1 MRHCGETE
9 SIPPLKAF
17 VAYDDLAADH
27 RAVAVLRKR
36 LSHSDEPVELKPVL
50 WRFGL
55 MMADAWRDLAAADT
69 IDSEMIVISTSEADA
84 VPASIDA
91 WVATCLAPAPIPL
104 PYREKGPLAGWHSV
118 KRCRS

>member
-9 SIPPLKAF
+9 PIPPLKAF
-17 VAYDDLAADH
+17 VAFDDLAAGH

-36 LSHSDEPVELKPVL
+36 LPHSDEPVELKPVL
-50 WRFGL
+50 WRFDL
-55 MMADAWRDLAAADT
+55 LTAAAWRDLAAADT

-91 WVATCLAPAPIPL
+91 WVATCLARLQFRSHIA
-104 PYREKGPLAGWHSV
+104 RKGPLADSHSV